1 MKEEEWDAL
10 LAIREEMNANLMA
23 QDVATQERFTELLV
37 KSLEGKGDLP
47 IGGITVPS
55 RTGYPLCGSGETRYN
70 KSMENDLYTYTFC
83 REDWERIMGALRATA
98 ITNYNEALEMDRD
111 SVYGAALYQEG
122 DYCRALADDIDFK
135 LPD

>member
-1 MKEEEWDAL
+1 MEKEEWDVL

-55 RTGYPLCGSGETRYN
+55 RAGYPLYQGDETRYN
-70 KSMENDLYTYTFC
+70 KSMENDFYTYTFC
-83 REDWERIMGALRATA
+83 RSDWERIMGALRATA
-98 ITNYNEALEMDRD
+98 VTNYNEAHEMDRD

-122 DYCRALADDIDFK
+122 AYFQALADDIDFK